1 MKRFHPAFAA
11 WGLAV
16 AMVSAHAQTPTHLLG
31 SPAGLSQA
39 TRTIVIA
46 PGTKHV
52 NVTQD
57 DIVKFAANGRE
68 FAFKF
73 DGPSV
78 SSFDLQRVAPAG
90 VLDRPVI
97 AYVAPNTERHGI

>member
-1 MKRFHPAFAA
+1 M
-11 WGLAV
+11 GT
-16 AMVSAHAQTPTHLLG
+16 AQAETPTHLLG
-31 SPAGLSQA
+31 TPAEPARA

-46 PGTKHV
+46 PGAKHV

-57 DIVKFAANGRE
+57 EIVKFTASGRE

-78 SSFDLQRVAPAG
+78 TSFDLQRVAPPS

-97 AYVAPNTERHGI
+97 VYVAPSVARRL